1 MPSVISHAVAGGSLA
16 RVLGPQGRKLV
27 LLAAISA
34 MVPDADALGYFA
46 GVPYASMFG
55 HRGFTHSFFFAA
67 LWALLLVL
75 VLFRHAPRRGWI
87 LVALFLATASHPL
100 LDMLT
105 NGGLGV
111 ALFAP
116 FSATRYFF
124 PWRPIAVS
132 PISVSG
138 FFTARGL
145 AVFKS
150 ELLWV
155 WAPSL
160 ALAFAANMLRR
171 LRSERRDV

>member
-16 RVLGPQGRKLV
+16 RVLGPQGRKLL

-55 HRGFTHSFFFAA
+55 HRGFTHSLLFAV

-75 VLFRHAPRRGWI
+75 LWFRHAPRRGWI
-87 LVALFLATASHPL
+87 LVSLFVATASHPV

-105 NGGLGV
+105 NGGMGV
-111 ALFAP
+111 ALWAP
-116 FSATRYFF
+116 FSNARLFF

-132 PISVSG
+132 PISVTG
-138 FFTARGL
+138 FFTARGW
-145 AVFKS
+145 AVLKS
-150 ELLWV
+150 ELVWV
-155 WAPSL
+155 WLPSL
-160 ALAFAANMLRR
+160 ALAFAAHLLRR
-171 LRSERRDV
+171 PRSEEPGA